1 MSNLYEL
8 NAEYQAA
15 LEQAEQMAIDNDG
28 VIDDYLSE
36 LLEQTSMD
44 RDVKI
49 ENTAMYIKN
58 KIAYLSALKAEAEM
72 FKSRAVTVE
81 NDIKRCKN
89 YLDVIL
95 NGEKFETVNCKISWR
110 KSSSVELTVDPIKL
124 PPEYFNTKTEY
135 KADKKKIA
143 NKIKSLKEGET
154 FEGAII
160 KQNRS
165 LTIK

>member
-1 MSNLYEL
+1 MSNLYQINQDYLEI
-8 NAEYQAA
+8 
-15 LEQAEQMAIDNDG
+15 LEQAKHEAYENDG
-28 VIDDYLSE
+28 EINEITSE
-36 LLEQTSMD
+36 MLEQSSLD

-89 YLDVIL
+89 YLDTIL